1 MQRLRELAAHGGIA
15 ILAVVFA
22 LALATFNLATALA
35 REIVSALQQHSVD
48 GEFGGALTFRIW
60 ETDVYY
66 GEALLYGLTLLLA
79 TAALLGLWLLARR
92 TSRTCPECRS
102 SVSSAASVCRYC
114 TTELPADA

>member
-1 MQRLRELAAHGGIA
+1 MQRFRELTAHGGIA

-35 REIVSALQQHSVD
+35 REVVSALQQHALG
-48 GEFGGALTFRIW
+48 GEFGGALTFTVW

-66 GEALLYGLTLLLA
+66 GEALLYGLTFVLA
-79 TAALLGLWLLARR
+79 AAALLGIWLLARR
-92 TSRTCPECRS
+92 ASRTCPECRS
-102 SVSSAASVCRYC
+102 SVPATASVCRYC